1 MKIFAIRS
9 DSARKAKNL
18 AFLIYYENQKT
29 FYIELPEDADEWE
42 TPLILSSYL
51 KKGER
56 TINSYHSKMWVQQ
69 RIVPYDRQNLGQILK
84 ENNMDSYDEFEL
96 LMLSKGRCSQD
107 DYYLYPLSSDK
118 LPPDFEIRFS
128 KRIEDVVPLKN
139 NYILVFFRNG
149 KIKKCNVNSFIEKA
163 NCKTILSEYEQFSS
177 LEILVGGYGVAWG
190 TVLSIPNEKLYDI
203 GEEINLNLDD
213 FKCFISNR
221 VISISEASAILDCSR
236 QNVSDLIKRGKLTP
250 IDFKSSN
257 ILLLKNE
264 VVERRW
270 D

>member
-9 DSARKAKNL
+9 ESMRKAKNL
-18 AFLIYYENQKT
+18 AYLIYYEKEKT

-51 KKGER
+51 KKGEK
-56 TINSYHSKMWVQQ
+56 TVNSYHSKMWVQQ
-69 RIVPYDRQNLGQILK
+69 RIVPADRQNLGQILK
-84 ENNMDSYDEFEL
+84 ENNMDTYDEFDL

-107 DYYLYPLSSDK
+107 DYYLYPLSPDK
-118 LPPDFEIRFS
+118 LPNDFASRFS

-149 KIKKCNVNSFIEKA
+149 EIKKCNVASFIEKA
-163 NCKTILSEYEQFSS
+163 NCKTILSKYEQFSS
-177 LEILVGGYGVAWG
+177 VEILTGGYGVSWG

-203 GEEINLNLDD
+203 GDVINLTMDD

-221 VISISEASAILDCSR
+221 VINVSEAGNILDCSR
-236 QNVSDLIKRGKLTP
+236 QNISDLIKRGKLTP
-250 IDFKSSN
+250 IDTKSNN

-264 VVERRW
+264 VIERNW